1 MPLNKSWHEYNE
13 SLIERGRILM
23 DISFLGSDKRETKNM
38 NKGKVGAPFEYSC
51 TYIQF
56 LAFLKIGF
64 KISYRTVQGIVR
76 GLSDYIRIE
85 EIHFTQIRRRIL
97 KVKPSIGDLN
107 LDNNNDDDNDDDKD
121 KKPIT
126 LIVDA
131 SGLTITKKGDYIEQ
145 KWIRKKKEFIKLHI
159 AVDAKSKKVVSF
171 RVTKGNVHDSKKFSP
186 IIREVSEQYDI
197 DKVYADK
204 AHDNRHSFNLL
215 HNLNIEPA
223 INIRKNAS
231 IKTKGCP
238 IRRDE
243 VLLIKKLG
251 YERCK
256 QLKDMGRRWIAEI
269 VFSSLKRVLGEDLLS
284 RKFKAQKIEVGLKV
298 MLYNKFMSF

>member
-23 DISFLGSDKRETKNM
+23 DIGFLRSSNREIKNM
-38 NKGKVGAPFEYSC
+38 NKGKVGAPFEYSH

-56 LAFLKIGF
+56 LAFLKVGF
-64 KISYRTVQGIVR
+64 KISYRIVQGIVR

-97 KVKPSIGDLN
+97 EIKPSVGNLN
-107 LDNNNDDDNDDDKD
+107 LDNNDDNNA
-121 KKPIT
+121 IT
-126 LIVDA
+126 VIVDA

-159 AVDAKSKKVVSF
+159 AVDAKSEKIVSF

-186 IIREVSEQYDI
+186 IIREVSEEYTI
-197 DKVYADK
+197 DKAYADK
-204 AHDNRHSFNLL
+204 AHDNRRSFNLL
-215 HNLNIEPA
+215 DDLNIEPA
-223 INIRKNAS
+223 IQIRKNAS
-231 IKTKGCP
+231 TKAKGCP
-238 IRRDE
+238 LRRDE
-243 VLLIKKLG
+243 VLLIRELG
-251 YERCK
+251 YERWK
-256 QLKDMGRRWIAEI
+256 QLKDAGRRWIAEI

-284 RKFKAQKIEVGLKV
+284 KKFKAQKIEAGLKI
-298 MLYNKFMSF
+298 MLYNKFISL

>member
-23 DISFLGSDKRETKNM
+23 DISLLRSAKREIKDM
-38 NKGKVGAPFEYSC
+38 NKGKVGAPFEYSS

-97 KVKPSIGDLN
+97 KVKPSVGNLN
-107 LDNNNDDDNDDDKD
+107 LDNDDNDDDD
-121 KKPIT
+121 NKPIT

-186 IIREVSEQYDI
+186 MIKEVSEEYDI

-204 AHDNRHSFNLL
+204 AHDNRRSFNLL
-215 HNLNIEPA
+215 DNLNIEPA
-223 INIRKNAS
+223 IQIRKNAS

-238 IRRDE
+238 LRRDE

-269 VFSSLKRVLGEDLLS
+269 VFSSLKRILGEDLLS
-284 RKFKAQKIEVGLKV
+284 RKFKAQKIEAGLKV

>member
-1 MPLNKSWHEYNE
+1 VPLNKSWHEYNE

-23 DISFLGSDKRETKNM
+23 DIGFLRSSNREIKNM
-38 NKGKVGAPFEYSC
+38 NKGKVGAPFEYSH

-76 GLSDYIRIE
+76 GLSDYLRIE

-97 KVKPSIGDLN
+97 KVKPAIGNLN
-107 LDNNNDDDNDDDKD
+107 LDDDDN
-121 KKPIT
+121 KPVT

-145 KWIRKKKEFIKLHI
+145 KWIRKRKEFIKLHI
-159 AVDAKSKKVVSF
+159 AVDAKSEKIISF

-186 IIREVSEQYDI
+186 IVREVSEGYDI

-204 AHDNRHSFNLL
+204 AHDNRRSFNLL
-215 HNLNIEPA
+215 DTLNIEPA
-223 INIRKNAS
+223 IQIRKNAS
-231 IKTKGCP
+231 TKAKGCP
-238 IRRDE
+238 LRREE
-243 VLLIKKLG
+243 VLLIRELG
-251 YERCK
+251 YERWK
-256 QLKDMGRRWIAEI
+256 QLKDTGRRWIAEI

-284 RKFKAQKIEVGLKV
+284 RKFKAQKIEAGLKV
-298 MLYNKFMSF
+298 MLYNKFISL